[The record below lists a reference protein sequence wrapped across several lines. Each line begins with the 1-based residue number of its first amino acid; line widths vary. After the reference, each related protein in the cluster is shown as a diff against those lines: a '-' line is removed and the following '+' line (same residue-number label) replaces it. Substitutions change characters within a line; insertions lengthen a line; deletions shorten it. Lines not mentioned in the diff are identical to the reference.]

1 MLVQR
6 QEVTAEQPRLIALAF
21 GLADIAAVAFQCAL
35 AEVPA
40 AFAINEAPRIAIIL
54 TQPIAVERGGAVH
67 NQTRFFKIVI
77 APADPA
83 SAICHAYAEAVDGWC
98 IRDLATAGPIG
109 RRLAQLRKRRLVI
122 AKHQHVTLCAVPK
135 VIVDAFFFAQ
145 ALQKVQV
152 TLGVLHTVLALG
164 INRWA

>member
-6 QEVTAEQPRLIALAF
+6 QEVTAEQVRLIALAF

-77 APADPA
+77 APADPGGA
-83 SAICHAYAEAVDGWC
+83 YGRAYADAVDS
-98 IRDLATAGPIG
+98 
-109 RRLAQLRKRRLVI
+109 
-122 AKHQHVTLCAVPK
+122 
-135 VIVDAFFFAQ
+135 
-145 ALQKVQV
+145 
-152 TLGVLHTVLALG
+152 
-164 INRWA
+164 RWHPDPAAAAP